1 MEEIELLSDRQ
12 RGEMIHHHS
21 LYSPHSGVINVFI
34 REWCI
39 KLQSTKEKYKRD
51 VYHEMLKKH

>member
-1 MEEIELLSDRQ
+1 MDGIELLTDRQ
-12 RGEMIHHHS
+12 RGELIHRHH
-21 LYSPHSGVINVFI
+21 LYPPHSGVINVFI

-39 KLQSTKEKYKRD
+39 KLQDVKDEYKRV